1 MLCTRCLEGDYP
13 FIRQDM
19 PKQPRDP
26 REVPAYGI
34 PEAALYLGIPVA
46 TLRSWVMGRHYPV
59 SDGKR
64 FFAPIIEIADRKTSR
79 LSFIN
84 LVETHVLNAIRKEHE
99 IRLPKIR
106 QAIGFLKNKL
116 HSKHPLAD
124 QQFETDNLDLF
135 VQKYGRLIN
144 ITQEGQLAMRSVLQ
158 SFLKR
163 IKRDAQGMPVK
174 LYLFT
179 RRGEDIEPMAV
190 VVDPTVSF
198 GRPVLEGT
206 GIPTEIL
213 AQRYKAGD
221 SYDQLAEDYGR
232 PKEEIEEAIRYE
244 LKAA

>member
-1 MLCTRCLEGDYP
+1 M
-13 FIRQDM
+13 RQDTS
-19 PKQPRDP
+19 KQPRDP

-46 TLRSWVMGRHYPV
+46 TLRSWVIGRHYPV
-59 SDGKR
+59 SAGEK
-64 FFAPIIEIADRKTSR
+64 FFSPIIEIADKRTR
-79 LSFIN
+79 QLSFIN
-84 LVETHVLNAIRKEHE
+84 LVEAHVLNAIRREHE

-163 IKRDAQGMPVK
+163 IKRDAQGTPIK

-179 RRGEDIEPMAV
+179 RRGEDAEPMAV

-206 GIPTEIL
+206 GIPTTIL
-213 AQRYKAGD
+213 AERFKAGD
-221 SYDQLAEDYGR
+221 SPEGLAEDYGR
-232 PKEEIEEAIRYE
+232 PKEEIWEAIRYE

>member
-1 MLCTRCLEGDYP
+1 MHRDVS
-13 FIRQDM
+13 RQ
-19 PKQPRDP
+19 PQDP

-34 PEAALYLGIPVA
+34 PEVALYLGIPVA

-64 FFAPIIEIADRKTSR
+64 FFAPIIEIADRKTRR

-84 LVETHVLNAIRKEHE
+84 LVEAHVLNAIRREHE

-106 QAIGFLKNKL
+106 QAIAFLKNRL

-135 VQKYGRLIN
+135 VQKYGQLIN
-144 ITQEGQLAMRSVLQ
+144 ITREGQLAMRTVLQ

-179 RRGEDIEPMAV
+179 RRGEDTEPMAV

-206 GIPTEIL
+206 GIPTTVL
-213 AQRYKAGD
+213 AERYKAGD
-221 SYDQLAEDYGR
+221 SLDELAEDYGR
-232 PKEEIEEAIRYE
+232 QRKEIEEAIRYE